1 MPKSPIPV
9 KDEALG
15 TRELVLTLNKRLA
28 SAAIMSAVAS
38 VAMALVVVSLFPLKE
53 TKPYIIEVNKADGA
67 AYVPPQIEAAKYEPK
82 FDTIA
87 FFLRRWVQDAFTIN
101 QYSTVQ
107 TLDPRARL
115 FLRGANVIG
124 AYNDF
129 LKTDGK
135 FEKMAADPTLT
146 RDVEIVSVTPIAGT
160 ANGALVDTRLTTRAG
175 GTAKEER
182 KLITVYFELFPPENR
197 RDVETNPIGI
207 FVTDFKV
214 GVGNE

>member
-28 SAAIMSAVAS
+28 LTAIMSAVAS
-38 VAMALVVVSLFPLKE
+38 VAMSVVVISMFPLKE
-53 TKPYIIEVNKADGA
+53 VKPYIVEVNKETGE
-67 AYVPPQIEAAKYEPK
+67 AYVPQQAEAYKYEAK

-87 FFLRRWVQDAFTIN
+87 FFLRRWVQDVFTIN

-115 FLRGANVIG
+115 FLRGHNVIG
-124 AYNDF
+124 AYKDF
-129 LKTDGK
+129 LKADGK

-146 RDVEIVSVTPIAGT
+146 RDVEVLSVTPIAGT
-160 ANGALVDTRLTTRAG
+160 PNGVLIDTRLITRSG

-182 KLITVYFELFPPENR
+182 KLVTVYFEIFPPNNR
-197 RDVETNPIGI
+197 KDIETNPIGI

-214 GVGNE
+214 GDGNV

>member
-1 MPKSPIPV
+1 MLKSPIPV

-15 TRELVLTLNKRLA
+15 TRELLLTLNKRLA
-28 SAAIMSAVAS
+28 AAAIMSAVAS
-38 VAMALVVVSLFPLKE
+38 VAMAVVVVAMFPLKE
-53 TKPYIIEVNKADGA
+53 TKPYIIEVAKDGS
-67 AYVPPQIEAAKYEPK
+67 AYVPPQTEAVKYNPQ

-87 FFLRRWVQDAFTIN
+87 FFMRRWVQDAFTIN

-115 FLRGANVIG
+115 FLRGSNAIG

-129 LKTDGK
+129 LKADRK
-135 FEKMAADPTLT
+135 FELMAEDPTLT
-146 RDVEIVSVTPIAGT
+146 RDVEVLTVTPVAGVK
-160 ANGALVDTRLTTRAG
+160 NGLVADIKLVTRQG

-182 KLITVYFELFPPENR
+182 RLVTIYYEFFPPENR
-197 RDVETNPIGI
+197 KDVEANPIGI

-214 GVGNE
+214 GGSNG